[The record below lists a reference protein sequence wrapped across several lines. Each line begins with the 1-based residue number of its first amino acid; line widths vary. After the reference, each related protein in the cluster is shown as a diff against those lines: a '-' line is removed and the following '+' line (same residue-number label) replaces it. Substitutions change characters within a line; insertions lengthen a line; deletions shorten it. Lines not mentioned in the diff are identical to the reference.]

1 MNRMSRRAW
10 LISGAAVVAI
20 IVVVVA
26 IVVSVSGGG
35 SSSDSSASSDGSVAG
50 AKAVLAMTKGI
61 PQSGF
66 TIGKASA
73 PVTVTEFL
81 DPQCPV
87 CKKASTDA
95 VAALVKGPVKAG
107 EASLTVE
114 PLTFIGSDSSTAAL
128 AIAAAAEQDRGFV
141 YSDIIYANQGAENSG
156 WATEDL
162 LTGIASAIPGI
173 NVSSWQTA
181 RSGQAASDA
190 VFAASDAAKAAGA
203 NATPT
208 FIVKGPGGSK
218 TLTGAIPG
226 NEILAAVK
234 SVS

>member
-1 MNRMSRRAW
+1 MSRRAW

-26 IVVSVSGGG
+26 IVVSVSGGD
-35 SSSDSSASSDGSVAG
+35 SSGNSSASTGGSVAG
-50 AKAVLAMTKGI
+50 ADAVLAMTKGI
-61 PQSGF
+61 PQKGF
-66 TIGKASA
+66 TVGKASA
-73 PVTVTEFL
+73 PVKVKEFL

-87 CKKASTDA
+87 CKKASADA
-95 VAALVKGPVKAG
+95 VPALVKGPVKAG
-107 EASLTVE
+107 QANLTIE

-162 LTGIASAIPGI
+162 LTGIASAIPGV
-173 NVSSWQTA
+173 NVSTWQTA
-181 RSGQAASDA
+181 RTAQSASDA
-190 VFAASDAAKAAGA
+190 VFAASDAAKAAGV

-208 FIVKGPGGSK
+208 FVITGPGGTK

-226 NEILAAVK
+226 SELLAAVK

>member
-1 MNRMSRRAW
+1 MSRRAW
-10 LISGAAVVAI
+10 LIIGAAVVAI
-20 IVVVVA
+20 IAVVVA
-26 IVVSVSGGG
+26 IVISVSGGDSS
-35 SSSDSSASSDGSVAG
+35 SSSDSSSNGSVAG
-50 AKAVLAMTKGI
+50 AEKVLAMTKGI

-66 TIGKASA
+66 AIGKAGA
-73 PVTVTEFL
+73 PVTVSEFL

-87 CKKASTDA
+87 CKKASEDA
-95 VAALVKGPVKAG
+95 VVALVKGPVKAG
-107 EASLTVE
+107 QAKLVVE

-156 WATEDL
+156 WATEGL
-162 LTGIASAIPGI
+162 LTDIATAIPGI
-173 NVSSWQTA
+173 DVAAWQSARTA
-181 RSGQAASDA
+181 QTASDA
-190 VFAASDAAKAAGA
+190 VFASSDAAKAAGV

-208 FIVKGPGGSK
+208 FVVKGPGGTK

-226 NEILAAVK
+226 SELLAAVT

>member
-1 MNRMSRRAW
+1 MSRRAW
-10 LISGAAVVAI
+10 LIIGAAVVAI

-26 IVVSVSGGG
+26 IVVSVSGG
-35 SSSDSSASSDGSVAG
+35 DSSGDSNTSSGGSVAG
-50 AKAVLAMTKGI
+50 AEKVLAMTKGI

-66 TIGKASA
+66 EIGKASA
-73 PVTVTEFL
+73 PVKVQEFL

-87 CKKASTDA
+87 CKKASEDA

-107 EASLTVE
+107 KAKLIVE

-162 LTGIASAIPGI
+162 LTGIATAIPGI
-173 NVSSWQTA
+173 DVATWQTA
-181 RSGQAASDA
+181 RGATAASDA
-190 VFAASDAAKAAGA
+190 VFASSDAAKSAGV

-208 FIVKGPGGSK
+208 FVVTGPGGTK

-226 NEILAAVK
+226 SELLAAVT

>member
-1 MNRMSRRAW
+1 MSRRAW
-10 LISGAAVVAI
+10 LIIGAAVVAI

-26 IVVSVSGGG
+26 IVVSVSSGD
-35 SSSDSSASSDGSVAG
+35 SSSDSGTPSGGSVAG
-50 AKAVLAMTKGI
+50 AEKVLAMTKGI

-66 TIGKASA
+66 AIGKPSA
-73 PVTVTEFL
+73 PVKVQEFL
-81 DPQCPV
+81 DAQCPV
-87 CKKASTDA
+87 CKKASEDA
-95 VAALVKGPVKAG
+95 VVALVKGPVKAG
-107 EASLTVE
+107 QAKLIVE

-156 WATEDL
+156 WATEGL
-162 LTGIASAIPGI
+162 LTDIATAIPGLD
-173 NVSSWQTA
+173 VATWQTA
-181 RSGQAASDA
+181 RTAQTASDA
-190 VFAASDAAKAAGA
+190 VFASSDAAKSAGV

-208 FIVKGPGGSK
+208 FVIKGPGGTK

-226 NEILAAVK
+226 SELVAAVK

>member
-1 MNRMSRRAW
+1 MSRRAW

-26 IVVSVSGGG
+26 IVVSVSGGS
-35 SSSDSSASSDGSVAG
+35 SSSDSSASSGGSVAG
-50 AKAVLAMTKGI
+50 ATAVLAMTKGI

-66 TIGKASA
+66 TVGKASA
-73 PVTVTEFL
+73 PVKVKEFL

-87 CKKASTDA
+87 CRKASTDA
-95 VAALVKGPVKAG
+95 VPALLKGPVRAG

-141 YSDIIYANQGAENSG
+141 YSDIVYANQGAENSG

-173 NVSSWQTA
+173 NVSTWQTA
-181 RSGQAASDA
+181 RSGQTASDA
-190 VFAASDAAKAAGA
+190 VFAASDAAKAAGV

-208 FIVKGPGGSK
+208 FVITGPGGTK

-226 NEILAAVK
+226 SELLAAVK

>member
-1 MNRMSRRAW
+1 MSRRAW
-10 LISGAAVVAI
+10 MISGAALVAI
-20 IVVVVA
+20 IVVVVL
-26 IVVSVSGGG
+26 IVVSVSGG
-35 SSSDSSASSDGSVAG
+35 SDSGNSGGDSASNGSVAG
-50 AKAVLAMTKGI
+50 TTEVLALTKGI
-61 PQSGF
+61 PQKGF
-66 TIGKASA
+66 TVGKASA
-73 PVTVTEFL
+73 PVKVKEFL

-87 CKKASTDA
+87 CKKASADA
-95 VAALVKGPVKAG
+95 VPALVKGPVKAG
-107 EASLTVE
+107 QANLTIE

-162 LTGIASAIPGI
+162 LTGIASAIPGV
-173 NVSSWQTA
+173 NVSTWQTA
-181 RSGQAASDA
+181 RTAQSASDA
-190 VFAASDAAKAAGA
+190 VFAASDAAKAAGV

-208 FIVKGPGGSK
+208 FVITGPGGTK

-226 NEILAAVK
+226 SELLAAVK